1 MDESLVLSPFSL
13 HLRMIPFSVSV
24 VAVSVVQPLTASG
37 ILLRLLAVILLIA
50 INAFF
55 VAAEF
60 SIVSVR
66 QSRIS
71 QLVMAGDVQAR
82 TVQDLQRSLE
92 RLLSTAQLG
101 ITLSSL
107 ALGWIGE
114 KTIAVL
120 LQAGLNTLP
129 LGATQPLVVPHAV
142 SILAAFLLI
151 AYLQIVLGEL
161 CPKAV
166 ALLYPEQLAR
176 FLGPPSLAI
185 ARFFKPF
192 IWVLNQST
200 HWLLR
205 LVGIRDS
212 NQGWYS
218 RVTTEELQLIIQT
231 SSETSGLEEEERELL
246 SNALEFS
253 DVSVQAV
260 MVPRISIDALPQ
272 DATFQDLL
280 DAVADTGHSRYPVI
294 GDSLDD
300 ILGIIYFK
308 EIAAPLVQGQLTLE
322 SPITPW
328 VRPAQFVPENLEL
341 SELLQLMQRSRQA
354 LVMVVDEFGGTAGL
368 VTLKDLAS
376 EIIGYPDEPETP
388 EEEPMI
394 QRLDDHMLLV
404 QAQITLDEVNEE
416 LDLNLP
422 VLDDYQTLGGFLI
435 HQMQKIPAQGES
447 FRYGQLHFTVTSA
460 VGPRLHQIRIERLS
474 ETGVE
479 ASATHPMNTSAFPLP
494 SVQRSAS
501 AE

>member
-1 MDESLVLSPFSL
+1 
-13 HLRMIPFSVSV
+13 MIPLAASVAAISAAQALTTSGV
-24 VAVSVVQPLTASG
+24 V
-37 ILLRLLAVILLIA
+37 LRLLAVLSLIA

-82 TVQDLQRSLE
+82 TVQDLQQSLE
-92 RLLSTAQLG
+92 RLLSTTQLG

-114 KTIAVL
+114 KTVAVL
-120 LQAGLNTLP
+120 LQGGLSRLP
-129 LGATQPLVVPHAV
+129 LGATGQLAISHSVG
-142 SILAAFLLI
+142 ILASFLLI

-161 CPKAV
+161 CPKAL

-185 ARFFKPF
+185 ARFFNPF

-205 LVGIRDS
+205 LIGIRDS
-212 NQGWYS
+212 NQGWYN
-218 RVTTEELQLIIQT
+218 RVTPEELQLIIQT

-253 DVSVQAV
+253 EVSVQAV
-260 MVPRISIDALPQ
+260 MVPRISITALPQ
-272 DATFQDLL
+272 DATFKDLL
-280 DAVADTGHSRYPVI
+280 DAVAETGHSRYPVI

-308 EIAAPLVQGQLTLE
+308 ELAAPLVQGQITLE

-368 VTLKDLAS
+368 VTLKDLAA
-376 EIIGYPDEPETP
+376 EIIGYPDEPEAP
-388 EEEPMI
+388 EDEPMI
-394 QRLDDHMLLV
+394 QPLDERTTLV
-404 QAQITLDEVNEE
+404 QAQMTLEEVNEALE
-416 LDLNLP
+416 LDLP
-422 VLDDYQTLGGFLI
+422 ILDDYQTLGGFMI
-435 HQMQKIPAQGES
+435 HQLQKIPVQGDS
-447 FRYGQLHFTVTSA
+447 LHYGDLHLTVTSA
-460 VGPRLHQIRIERLS
+460 TGPRLHQIRIERS
-474 ETGVE
+474 
-479 ASATHPMNTSAFPLP
+479 P
-494 SVQRSAS
+494 SPTADR
-501 AE
+501 

>member
-1 MDESLVLSPFSL
+1 MISPAA
-13 HLRMIPFSVSV
+13 SV
-24 VAVSVVQPLTASG
+24 VAISAVQPLTTSG
-37 ILLRLLAVILLIA
+37 VMLRLLAVLSLIA

-114 KTIAVL
+114 KTVAVL
-120 LQAGLNTLP
+120 LQGGLSRLP
-129 LGATQPLVVPHAV
+129 LGATGQLAISHSVGILV
-142 SILAAFLLI
+142 SFLLI

-161 CPKAV
+161 CPKAL

-185 ARFFKPF
+185 ARFFNPF

-205 LVGIRDS
+205 LIGIRDS
-212 NQGWYS
+212 NQGWYN
-218 RVTTEELQLIIQT
+218 RVTPEELQLIIQT

-253 DVSVQAV
+253 EVSVQAV
-260 MVPRISIDALPQ
+260 MVPRISITALPQ

-280 DAVADTGHSRYPVI
+280 DAVAETGHSRYPVI

-308 EIAAPLVQGQLTLE
+308 ELAAPLVQGQITLE

-394 QRLDDHMLLV
+394 QQIDERTTLV
-404 QAQITLDEVNEE
+404 QAQMTLEEVNETLN
-416 LDLNLP
+416 LDLP
-422 VLDDYQTLGGFLI
+422 ILDDYQTLGGFLI
-435 HQMQKIPAQGES
+435 HQLQKIPVQGDS
-447 FRYGQLHFTVTSA
+447 LRYGDLHLTVTSA
-460 VGPRLHQIRIERLS
+460 AGPRLHQIRIERSPSPTS
-474 ETGVE
+474 EP
-479 ASATHPMNTSAFPLP
+479 SSKTSADADAPPITPNL
-494 SVQRSAS
+494 
-501 AE
+501 